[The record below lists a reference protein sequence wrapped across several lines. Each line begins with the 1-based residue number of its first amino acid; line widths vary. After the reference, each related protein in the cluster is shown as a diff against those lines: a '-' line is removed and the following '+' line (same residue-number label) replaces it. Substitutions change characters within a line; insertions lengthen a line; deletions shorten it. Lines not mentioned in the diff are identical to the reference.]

1 MTQNHDWDAGALII
15 GEGVRLNGKI
25 DAPGTVLVNG
35 AIEGDVA
42 AQDIRI
48 GVSGR
53 VNGSLTAQNID
64 LAGQAGQ
71 TIAAVKHLVIR
82 AGATVTGNIKYQSIE
97 IENGARIEGTLE
109 SNDRVERPKSQGILR
124 SAIS

>member
-1 MTQNHDWDAGALII
+1 MTQIQDWEAGSLII

-35 AIEGDVA
+35 AVDGDVA

-82 AGATVTGNIKYQSIE
+82 AGAIVTGNIKYQSIE
-97 IENGARIEGTLE
+97 IEAGARIEGTLE
-109 SNDRVERPKSQGILR
+109 SNDRVERPKPQGILR
-124 SAIS
+124 SAVS